1 MNPDIDLLE
10 QQAREK
16 LPAASYDYYAGGAGR
31 ERTLE
36 ANERAWRRIW
46 LAPRVL
52 RDVSSVD
59 TTTRLLGNPFSTPI
73 GVAPTGFHSL
83 AHPDGEVATAA
94 GAARAGALFVLSFR
108 STRRIEDVAAA
119 VSAEGG
125 TWWFQV
131 YMTRDRARTEAM
143 VRRAAA
149 AGARALVLTG
159 DTPVVGRKRRD
170 SDDLVISDEDLLANL
185 GPVDDFDS
193 IGQSAAVTLADV
205 GWLAE
210 ISGGL
215 PVVVKGVLRADDAT
229 ACAAAGAGAV
239 LVSNHGGRQLD
250 GAIPAAWALPE
261 VVGALAGGAGQRR
274 DGRAANPVAAL
285 AGRADQGGDDSAA
298 NPAAALAGG
307 SGAGSAADPGAGG
320 LPALGI
326 PAFVDGGIRCG
337 EDALAALALGAQ
349 AALVG
354 RPVLWALTCGGAD
367 GVAELLTGM
376 TDALSHAMALAGA
389 PALADVAGL
398 ARAPGQGRPR

>member
-1 MNPDIDLLE
+1 VNPDITLLE

-31 ERTLE
+31 ELTLL
-36 ANERAWRRIW
+36 ANERAWRRTW

-59 TTTRLLGNPFSTPI
+59 TTTRLLGTGFSTPI

-94 GAARAGALFVLSFR
+94 GAARAGALLVLSFR

-131 YMTRDRARTEAM
+131 YMMRDRARTEAM

-149 AGARALVLTG
+149 AGAGALVLTG

-170 SDDLVISDEDLLANL
+170 SEELVIPDEDALVNL
-185 GPVDDFDS
+185 GPVDDDLDIS
-193 IGQSAAVTLADV
+193 QSAAVTMADI

-229 ACAAAGAGAV
+229 ACAAAGAAAV

-261 VVGALAGGAGQRR
+261 V
-274 DGRAANPVAAL
+274 
-285 AGRADQGGDDSAA
+285 
-298 NPAAALAGG
+298 AAALAGG
-307 SGAGSAADPGAGG
+307 AAGPGAAGAGAASP
-320 LPALGI
+320 PAPGI
-326 PAFVDGGIRCG
+326 PALVDGGIRCG
-337 EDALAALALGAQ
+337 EDALAALALGAR
-349 AALVG
+349 AVLVG

-367 GVAELLTGM
+367 GVAELLTGL
-376 TDALSHAMALAGA
+376 TDSLSHAMALAGA
-389 PALADVAGL
+389 PALADTAGL
-398 ARAPGQGRPR
+398 ACAGGQGRPR